1 MTTLD
6 SMFELATELRD
17 KGQLQD
23 SINVLSKILDDYP
36 VDKKTFVVYTVLG
49 GVYADLGE
57 NEKAITNF
65 KQATE
70 LNPKYELASLGLYV
84 TLVEVDKDVEAIDE
98 MTRYLTL
105 YPASLYKD
113 TLEELLEGLANGYM
127 TDYEDSIRNFAK
139 KNGVEI

>member
-17 KGQLQD
+17 KGQLRD

-49 GVYADLGE
+49 GVYRDLEE
-57 NEKAITNF
+57 NEKALLNF
-65 KQATE
+65 KQAIE
-70 LNPKYELASLGLYV
+70 LNPKYELASLCQYV
-84 TLVEVDKDVEAIDE
+84 TLVKLHRDIEAIDE

-105 YPASLYKD
+105 YPANLYKD
-113 TLEELLEGLANGYM
+113 TLEELLEGLEDGYM

-139 KNGVEI
+139 KNGVKI

>member
-6 SMFELATELRD
+6 SMFESATELRD

-23 SINVLSKILDDYP
+23 SINVLSKILADYP
-36 VDKKTFVVYTVLG
+36 VDKKTFGVYTVLG

-57 NEKAITNF
+57 NEKALTNF

-84 TLVEVDKDVEAIDE
+84 TLVDLDRDVEAIDE
-98 MTRYLTL
+98 MIRYLTL
-105 YPASLYKD
+105 YPANLYKD
-113 TLEELLEGLANGYM
+113 TLEELLQGLEHGYM

>member
-1 MTTLD
+1 MTTQD

-23 SINVLSKILDDYP
+23 SINVLSKILDQYP
-36 VDKKTFVVYTVLG
+36 VDKKTYVVYTVLG
-49 GVYADLGE
+49 GVYRDVKE
-57 NEKAITNF
+57 NEKAFLNF
-65 KQATE
+65 KRATG
-70 LNPKYELASLGLYV
+70 LNPKYELASLCLYV
-84 TLVEVDKDVEAIDE
+84 TLVKLDRDIEAIDE

-105 YPASLYKD
+105 YPANLYKD
-113 TLEELLEGLANGYM
+113 TLEELLEGLEDGYM